1 MSRSYHQS
9 RKLKSGGSSDFIFE
23 TDKKYKV
30 KNKYKGPKIVEDFGK
45 KKVLWKRKKH
55 LAYGEQRNFR
65 FKGEPTYTNEVYI
78 KNVGEICFPCIVK
91 RKARKNNNIS
101 IYDNFDDEM

>member
-9 RKLKSGGSSDFIFE
+9 RKIRSGGSSDFIFE

-45 KKVLWKRKKH
+45 KKVIWKRKKH

-65 FKGEPTYTNEVYI
+65 MNGKPMYTGEVYI
-78 KNVGEICFPCIVK
+78 KDLGEVCFPCIEK
-91 RKARKNNNIS
+91 RKARKNNKIS
-101 IYDNFDDEM
+101 IYDNFE

>member
-9 RKLKSGGSSDFIFE
+9 HKIRSGGSSDFIFE
-23 TDKKYKV
+23 INKKYKV

-45 KKVLWKRKKH
+45 KKVIWKRKKH

-65 FKGEPTYTNEVYI
+65 MNGKPMYTGEVYI
-78 KNVGEICFPCIVK
+78 KDLGEVCFPCIEK
-91 RKARKNNNIS
+91 RKARKNNKIS
-101 IYDNFDDEM
+101 IYDNFE

>member
-45 KKVLWKRKKH
+45 KKVLWK
-55 LAYGEQRNFR
+55 
-65 FKGEPTYTNEVYI
+65 
-78 KNVGEICFPCIVK
+78 
-91 RKARKNNNIS
+91 
-101 IYDNFDDEM
+101 

>member
-9 RKLKSGGSSDFIFE
+9 HKIRSGGSSDFIFE

-45 KKVLWKRKKH
+45 KKVIWKRKKH

-65 FKGEPTYTNEVYI
+65 RNGKPMYTGEVYI
-78 KNVGEICFPCIVK
+78 KDLGEVCFPCIEK
-91 RKARKNNNIS
+91 RKARKNNKIS
-101 IYDNFDDEM
+101 IYDNFE

>member
-9 RKLKSGGSSDFIFE
+9 HKIRSGGSSDFIFE
-23 TDKKYKV
+23 TNKKYKV

-45 KKVLWKRKKH
+45 KKVIWKRKKH

-65 FKGEPTYTNEVYI
+65 MNGKPMYTGEVYI
-78 KNVGEICFPCIVK
+78 KDLGEVCFPCIEK
-91 RKARKNNNIS
+91 RKARKNNKIS
-101 IYDNFDDEM
+101 IYDNFE

>member
-9 RKLKSGGSSDFIFE
+9 RKLKNGGSSDFIFE

-45 KKVLWKRKKH
+45 KKVIWKKKKH
-55 LAYGEQRNFR
+55 LAYGEQRNA
-65 FKGEPTYTNEVYI
+65 KMHGSPIPYINEAYI
-78 KNVGEICFPCIVK
+78 KDIGLICFPCIVK
-91 RKARKNNNIS
+91 RKARKNNKIS
-101 IYDNFDDEM
+101 IYDNFEQL

>member
-45 KKVLWKRKKH
+45 KKVIWKRKKH

-65 FKGEPTYTNEVYI
+65 FKGKPTYTNEVYI
-78 KNVGEICFPCIVK
+78 KNVGEICFPCIIK
-91 RKARKNNNIS
+91 
-101 IYDNFDDEM
+101 

>member
-45 KKVLWKRKKH
+45 KKVIWKRKKH

-65 FKGEPTYTNEVYI
+65 FKGEPTYTNEMDR

-91 RKARKNNNIS
+91 RKARKNNKIS
-101 IYDNFDDEM
+101 IYDNFEQL

>member
-9 RKLKSGGSSDFIFE
+9 RKLRNGGSSDFIFE

-45 KKVLWKRKKH
+45 KKVIWKRKKH
-55 LAYGEQRNFR
+55 LAYGELRNFR
-65 FKGEPTYTNEVYI
+65 FKGKPTYTNEVYI

-91 RKARKNNNIS
+91 RKARKNNKIS
-101 IYDNFDDEM
+101 IYDNFEQL

>member
-9 RKLKSGGSSDFIFE
+9 HKIRSGGSSDFIFE

-45 KKVLWKRKKH
+45 KKVIWKRKKH

-65 FKGEPTYTNEVYI
+65 MNGKPMYTGDVYI
-78 KNVGEICFPCIVK
+78 KDLGEVCFPCIEK
-91 RKARKNNNIS
+91 RKARKNNKIS
-101 IYDNFDDEM
+101 IYDNFE

>member
-9 RKLKSGGSSDFIFE
+9 RKLRNGGSSDFIFE

-45 KKVLWKRKKH
+45 KKVIWKKKKH
-55 LAYGEQRNFR
+55 LAYGEQRNA
-65 FKGEPTYTNEVYI
+65 KIHGSPTYTDGTYI
-78 KNVGEICFPCIVK
+78 KDIGEICFPCIVK
-91 RKARKNNNIS
+91 RKARKNNKIS
-101 IYDNFDDEM
+101 IYDNFEQL

>member
-9 RKLKSGGSSDFIFE
+9 RKIRSGGSSDFIFE

-45 KKVLWKRKKH
+45 KKVIWKRKKH

-65 FKGEPTYTNEVYI
+65 MNGKPMYTGEVYI
-78 KNVGEICFPCIVK
+78 KDLGEICFPCIVK
-91 RKARKNNNIS
+91 RKARKNNKIS
-101 IYDNFDDEM
+101 IYDNFE

>member
-9 RKLKSGGSSDFIFE
+9 HKIRSGGSSDFIFE

-30 KNKYKGPKIVEDFGK
+30 KNKYKGPKIVEDFGQ
-45 KKVLWKRKKH
+45 KKVIWKKKKH

-65 FKGEPTYTNEVYI
+65 MNGKPMYTGEVYI
-78 KNVGEICFPCIVK
+78 KDLGDVCFPCIEK
-91 RKARKNNNIS
+91 RKARKNNKIS
-101 IYDNFDDEM
+101 IYDNFE